1 MSVSL
6 FMYLMYAVAVA
17 GSALIASVFVVCF
30 IHVFCLFFSSFFA
43 RPRPAKPR
51 LRLGF
56 AKGGRAKKVTHKN
69 IEKKQC
75 LQFCRQQE
83 PASLLRYAECGWCD
97 RLIVGYMR
105 AHAGRKRNQ
114 TTMREMLAVCRLCF
128 FIVFNKLWRYFRQWD
143 ARKIVYDTRPETCIP
158 LRALYDGSAAP
169 RRHNLARKEMQLSGL
184 VS

>member
-1 MSVSL
+1 MSVCL
-6 FMYLMYAVAVA
+6 FMYLLYAVAVA

-69 IEKKQC
+69 IEKNNVCKSAGS
-75 LQFCRQQE
+75 R
-83 PASLLRYAECGWCD
+83 SLVRYAACGWCG

-114 TTMREMLAVCRLCF
+114 TTMREMSAVCRLCF